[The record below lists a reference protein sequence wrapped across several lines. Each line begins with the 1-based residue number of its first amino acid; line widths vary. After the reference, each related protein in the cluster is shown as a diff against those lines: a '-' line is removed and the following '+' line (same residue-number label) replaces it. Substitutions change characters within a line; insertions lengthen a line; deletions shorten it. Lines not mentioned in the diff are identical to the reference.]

1 MLNKSKTMRPPV
13 KKRSGLPLSLAGVM
27 LCSTLST
34 GPSFAAS
41 ISLNQQTLVASDFS
55 SAKGSYSVN
64 LKQLG
69 SGDTLTLQGQDSR
82 YFINFNASSNEV
94 ISQAILKLNYQYSP
108 DLISDKSQINI
119 YLNGERVASLATPK
133 DDANKNLEVTI
144 RIPTELFSEN
154 NRFTFQ
160 LIGHYDAKCE
170 DPKSPKLW
178 AKIGGQSTL
187 IVNGLPL
194 LLSNNLANLPIP
206 FTSKYSSRRLILPF
220 AFKTAPNNTELE
232 AAGIVSSWLG
242 SKSAQS
248 GVQFPVLVNSLP
260 SSGNAIIFVDSETSF
275 PGIALP
281 IITGPML
288 FIASNP
294 KDPYG
299 KFLFV
304 MGKNK
309 AELKQAATSLALGT
323 QVLSGQVT
331 SLIPVTQIPERK
343 PYDAPNWL
351 SEAGPVKLNDL
362 TVDTNPKLD
371 FDIQLPPDLYS
382 EDKTGI
388 PINLNYSYDNQLIGN
403 GGVLNVTYKTQA
415 IKTIPLQPQ
424 NQWIFNISK
433 GINNILK
440 QIGISKSKGEI
451 VDKEVTTYIPQALI
465 YPNYESSVTLNKD
478 QISLGPF
485 LQTNFSQIPE
495 KSGNCYK
502 PELNGPIDATLNPSS
517 SIDISGMQ
525 HFISMPN
532 LAAFSNSGFPFSRL
546 ADLSE
551 TAAILPDTPNLK
563 DYAALFNILGRMG
576 RLTGYPS
583 ISLTVANYS
592 QLRDVKNK
600 DLLIITSGSENQ
612 AILHQWESL
621 IPSSNQVN
629 ISFENGIRHLQNFLN
644 SSPKFDIYKNTFLT
658 GFQSPLDGNRSVIL
672 VSSFNPD
679 YLNDISTSLDGSMGF
694 ISGSLVRLNEG
705 QIELMFDKQT
715 YESGT
720 LPFVSKL
727 SWLFSKNELLF
738 ILFISI
744 ISTCLM
750 SLLFY
755 IYLKNK
761 RIRRLRE

>member
-13 KKRSGLPLSLAGVM
+13 KKRSGLPLSLAGLM

-133 DDANKNLEVTI
+133 DDANKNLEITI

-485 LQTNFSQIPE
+485 LQTNFSQIARSHRTRNLEAAKMTAAEVAQAGYQAFRNHHCQSVPGI
-495 KSGNCYK
+495 KNCILTQL
-502 PELNGPIDATLNPSS
+502 PRLL
-517 SIDISGMQ
+517 
-525 HFISMPN
+525 PN
-532 LAAFSNSGFPFSRL
+532 LITRRIVAHYNRL
-546 ADLSE
+546 
-551 TAAILPDTPNLK
+551 K
-563 DYAALFNILGRMG
+563 
-576 RLTGYPS
+576 
-583 ISLTVANYS
+583 
-592 QLRDVKNK
+592 
-600 DLLIITSGSENQ
+600 
-612 AILHQWESL
+612 
-621 IPSSNQVN
+621 
-629 ISFENGIRHLQNFLN
+629 
-644 SSPKFDIYKNTFLT
+644 
-658 GFQSPLDGNRSVIL
+658 
-672 VSSFNPD
+672 
-679 YLNDISTSLDGSMGF
+679 
-694 ISGSLVRLNEG
+694 
-705 QIELMFDKQT
+705 
-715 YESGT
+715 
-720 LPFVSKL
+720 
-727 SWLFSKNELLF
+727 
-738 ILFISI
+738 
-744 ISTCLM
+744 
-750 SLLFY
+750 
-755 IYLKNK
+755 
-761 RIRRLRE
+761 

>member
-1 MLNKSKTMRPPV
+1 MLNKSKTMRPLV
-13 KKRSGLPLSLAGVM
+13 KKRSGLPLSLAGLM

-69 SGDTLTLQGQDSR
+69 SGDTVSLQGQDSR

-108 DLISDKSQINI
+108 DLITDKSQINI

-160 LIGHYDAKCE
+160 LIGHYDVKCE

-187 IVNGLPL
+187 TVNGLPL

-371 FDIQLPPDLYS
+371 FDIQLDR
-382 EDKTGI
+382 
-388 PINLNYSYDNQLIGN
+388 
-403 GGVLNVTYKTQA
+403 
-415 IKTIPLQPQ
+415 
-424 NQWIFNISK
+424 
-433 GINNILK
+433 
-440 QIGISKSKGEI
+440 KS
-451 VDKEVTTYIPQALI
+451 VV
-465 YPNYESSVTLNKD
+465 
-478 QISLGPF
+478 
-485 LQTNFSQIPE
+485 
-495 KSGNCYK
+495 
-502 PELNGPIDATLNPSS
+502 
-517 SIDISGMQ
+517 
-525 HFISMPN
+525 
-532 LAAFSNSGFPFSRL
+532 
-546 ADLSE
+546 
-551 TAAILPDTPNLK
+551 
-563 DYAALFNILGRMG
+563 
-576 RLTGYPS
+576 
-583 ISLTVANYS
+583 
-592 QLRDVKNK
+592 
-600 DLLIITSGSENQ
+600 
-612 AILHQWESL
+612 
-621 IPSSNQVN
+621 
-629 ISFENGIRHLQNFLN
+629 
-644 SSPKFDIYKNTFLT
+644 
-658 GFQSPLDGNRSVIL
+658 
-672 VSSFNPD
+672 
-679 YLNDISTSLDGSMGF
+679 
-694 ISGSLVRLNEG
+694 
-705 QIELMFDKQT
+705 
-715 YESGT
+715 
-720 LPFVSKL
+720 
-727 SWLFSKNELLF
+727 
-738 ILFISI
+738 
-744 ISTCLM
+744 
-750 SLLFY
+750 
-755 IYLKNK
+755 
-761 RIRRLRE
+761 